1 MKCFKRPWSR
11 REEPGNILEATH
23 GSAMEKHVIEVLFVP
38 NKLQVH
44 YPMGHLAPEGVLTA
58 ATSCMVEGLLEYE
71 ARRV

>member
-1 MKCFKRPWSR
+1 M
-11 REEPGNILEATH
+11 LEGTH
-23 GSAMEKHVIEVLFVP
+23 ESAMEKHIIKVQFVP

-58 ATSCMVEGLLEYE
+58 ATSCMVE